1 MTAGPYPSGPIGKG
15 PVSRDETD
23 HPGAAARPAD
33 ASEVS
38 AAARPAVE
46 PHQPP
51 EPHEEMA
58 TTATPNTLHPQTG
71 SPASERAPRVSMGV
85 TGYLLGVVTLPL
97 LASLATVAAAWQ
109 AVGIAALDA
118 AAAGAVIALAALVT
132 GTALCTA
139 GPRPIAG
146 FAQAVLAASIV
157 RTGLALL
164 GAAALYVVREPAQ
177 MPYWSAF
184 LVGSLGSLIAETA
197 LAMRAIRRAEPTD
210 TSARS
215 ANADEENRA

>member
-23 HPGAAARPAD
+23 QAGADVRPPDPSATTAGASPAA
-33 ASEVS
+33 
-38 AAARPAVE
+38 E
-46 PHQPP
+46 PD

-58 TTATPNTLHPQTG
+58 TTATPSLPHPQTG
-71 SPASERAPRVSMGV
+71 SPASERAPRVSMSV

-97 LASLATVAAAWQ
+97 LASLITVAAAWQ

-118 AAAGAVIALAALVT
+118 AAAGAVIALAALVS
-132 GTALCTA
+132 GTALCSA
-139 GPRPIAG
+139 GPRPITG
-146 FAQAVLAASIV
+146 FAQAVLASSIV

-164 GAAALYVVREPAQ
+164 GAAALYIVREPAQ

-184 LVGSLGSLIAETA
+184 LVGSIGSLIAETA
-197 LAMRAIRRAEPTD
+197 LAMHVIRRAGPTG
-210 TSARS
+210 TPARTAS
-215 ANADEENRA
+215 ADEENRA